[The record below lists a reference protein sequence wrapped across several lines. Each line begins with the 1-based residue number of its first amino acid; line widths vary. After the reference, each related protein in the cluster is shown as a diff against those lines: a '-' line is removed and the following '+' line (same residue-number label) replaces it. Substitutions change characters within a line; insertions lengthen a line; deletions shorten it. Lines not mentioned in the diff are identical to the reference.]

1 MEIGNYIL
9 TSKMKEDLYG
19 TTYKAI
25 TRSYDNKTGREIVH
39 EYAVKI
45 IDVEG
50 TPKEKID
57 TYLRFLKNIVRVSSM
72 IESNMYIHRYHEIL
86 STVFENRSV
95 ILIVTD
101 HIDGYTLEQYM
112 ENKTS
117 IDFNTALNIT
127 TQISE
132 SLDFLHTYSI
142 AHRNIK
148 PSNIMYDENNK
159 RWKLI
164 DYIISCSK
172 DYISLCPI
180 QNPLDIY
187 YTAPEALI
195 FSQPSNDIEDYMKQD
210 IWSLGVVFFGL
221 LNNGNTIISFQD
233 VNTSVKKELQ
243 LVASGTKPI
252 QKSQYVY
259 QPLNSI
265 VDAMLN
271 VDITLRPTSGQLIFL
286 LYLARPGC
294 KINDL
299 IFTHKEVQ
307 SLLYSF
313 GIEPKNYNDYTL
325 CLGLTNELEY
335 CDIKTNKYS
344 REQLLEF
351 SELIDIENAENLNIT
366 ELCYVIKQA
375 LNNDLFEIKKIITT
389 NIIQAIGYLTHLQA
403 KDVRNKFESN
413 GVERIQEKL
422 QTMLDYGIEND
433 LISVDLLN
441 LYRIEVYKYYH
452 HLIETTS
459 ISFAYVYKLQNNYI
473 IRLMKTIEPSYE
485 YNAVPIENY
494 TIE

>member
-1 MEIGNYIL
+1 MEIGKYIL
-9 TSKMKEDLYG
+9 TNKIKETPYG
-19 TTYKAI
+19 TTYKAM
-25 TRSYDNKTGREIVH
+25 TRNYDTKTGQEIIN
-39 EYAVKI
+39 EYSVKI
-45 IDVEG
+45 LDIEG
-50 TPKEKID
+50 TPKEKVD
-57 TYLRFLKNIVRVSSM
+57 VYLRFLKNMVQVSTM

-86 STVFENRSV
+86 SSTFENRNV
-95 ILIVTD
+95 ILVVTD
-101 HIDGYTLEQYM
+101 YIQGYTLQEYM
-112 ENKTS
+112 DNMYS

-132 SLDFLHTYSI
+132 SLDFLHTYTI

-159 RWKLI
+159 RWKLV
-164 DYIISCSK
+164 DYVLSCSK

-180 QNPLDIY
+180 TNPLDIY
-187 YTAPEALI
+187 YTSPEALI
-195 FSQPSNDIEDYMKQD
+195 FSQPSNGIEDYMKQD

-221 LNNGNTIISFQD
+221 LNNGNTIISFED

-243 LVASGTKPI
+243 LVASGAKPV

-271 VDITLRPTSGQLIFL
+271 VDTTLRPTSGQLLYL

-294 KINDL
+294 QINEL

-313 GIEPKNYNDYTL
+313 GIETKQYNDYNL
-325 CLGLTNELEY
+325 CLALTNELEY
-335 CDIKTNKYS
+335 CDVKTNKYS

-351 SELIDIENAENLNIT
+351 SELMDIENAENLNIT
-366 ELCYVIKQA
+366 ELCYVIKET
-375 LNNDLFEIKKIITT
+375 LNNDLAEIKKITTT
-389 NIIQAIGYLTHLQA
+389 NIIQGIGYLTHLQS
-403 KDVRNKFESN
+403 KDRQNKFESN
-413 GVERIQEKL
+413 GVERIQGKL
-422 QTMLDYGIEND
+422 QKMLEYGMDND
-433 LISVDLLN
+433 LISVDLLD
-441 LYRIEVYKYYH
+441 LYRIEVYKYYQ

-485 YNAVPIENY
+485 SNGVPIENY
-494 TIE
+494 VIE